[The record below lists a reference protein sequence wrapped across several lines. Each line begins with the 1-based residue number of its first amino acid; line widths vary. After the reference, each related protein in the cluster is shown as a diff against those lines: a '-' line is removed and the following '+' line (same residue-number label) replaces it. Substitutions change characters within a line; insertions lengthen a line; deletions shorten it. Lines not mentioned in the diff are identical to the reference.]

1 LEEAEA
7 AIRRT
12 VELNP
17 TFTHG
22 HYFIGVVLLA
32 RGEPQSALA
41 EMEKDTQEP
50 TRLGGSAMA
59 YFALGRKAESD
70 GALAQLLKRQA
81 NHPYFIAQVY
91 AYRGETGEGLKW
103 LDRAYTQRDASLALL
118 KSQETF
124 MRLGGDARYKAFLRK
139 MNLPEG

>member
-1 LEEAEA
+1 
-7 AIRRT
+7 
-12 VELNP
+12 
-17 TFTHG
+17 
-22 HYFIGVVLLA
+22 
-32 RGEPQSALA
+32 
-41 EMEKDTQEP
+41 
-50 TRLGGSAMA
+50 MA